1 MLEWI
6 FRRCDGEGEAVETPV
21 GLVPAEGDLNTEGL
35 DLDPAALRELLT
47 VDEEAARAEL
57 PQVEEHLARFGDDL
71 PAAVRT
77 QFEDLRR
84 RLGA

>member
-1 MLEWI
+1 M
-6 FRRCDGEGEAVETPV
+6 
-21 GLVPAEGDLNTEGL
+21 PAEGDLDTDGL
-35 DLDPAALRELLT
+35 DLDPVALRELLT

-71 PAAVRT
+71 PAAVRA